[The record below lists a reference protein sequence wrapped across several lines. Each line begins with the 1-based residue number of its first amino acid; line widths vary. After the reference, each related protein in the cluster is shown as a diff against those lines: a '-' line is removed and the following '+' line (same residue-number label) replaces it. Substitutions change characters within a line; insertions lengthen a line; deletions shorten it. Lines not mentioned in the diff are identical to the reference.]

1 MKNDNLELLE
11 LKALMLEYCRQRG
24 FLVNQNPR
32 RQGIGTPIAML
43 IQNGDIRETIGVMI
57 KDWKRSVGI
66 DVILRAEDLLKVT
79 PTISKVLIVSNL
91 FSEPAQS
98 LAKRV
103 GILLLTRLD
112 LIRILSGESELPN
125 RLLGPADEGQD
136 VTLY

>member
-66 DVILRAEDLLKVT
+66 DVILRAEDLLKMT
-79 PTISKVLIVSNL
+79 PTITKVLIVSNL

-112 LIRILSGESELPN
+112 LIRILTSDTEVSKGVHSPT
-125 RLLGPADEGQD
+125 DDGQD
-136 VTLY
+136 VVLY

>member
-1 MKNDNLELLE
+1 MKNDNLELIE

-24 FLVNQNPR
+24 FLVDQNPH
-32 RQGIGTPIAML
+32 RQGISTQLAML

-57 KDWKRSVGI
+57 KDWKRSIGI

-103 GILLLTRLD
+103 GILLMTRLD
-112 LIRILSGESELPN
+112 LIRILSSDSEVSRGLQST
-125 RLLGPADEGQD
+125 ADDGQD
-136 VTLY
+136 VILY

>member
-1 MKNDNLELLE
+1 
-11 LKALMLEYCRQRG
+11 MLEYCRQRG
-24 FLVNQNPR
+24 FLVDQKPC
-32 RQGIGTPIAML
+32 RQGRSSQLAMV
-43 IQNGDIRETIGVMI
+43 IQNGDIRKIIGVLV

-98 LAKRV
+98 LAERV

-112 LIRILSGESELPN
+112 LIRILSGESEVSKGLHN
-125 RLLGPADEGQD
+125 PADDGQD
-136 VTLY
+136 VILY